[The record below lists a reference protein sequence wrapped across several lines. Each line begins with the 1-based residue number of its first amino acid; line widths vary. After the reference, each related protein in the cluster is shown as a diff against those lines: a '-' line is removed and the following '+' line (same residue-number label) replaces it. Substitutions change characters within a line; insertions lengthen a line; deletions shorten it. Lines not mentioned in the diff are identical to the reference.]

1 MRLTK
6 QVVIFLVAGA
16 AVLAQGPPPGG
27 RGFGPAFGR
36 GMGPHG
42 GKVVTGAPYSADV
55 SSTRV
60 ETLSD
65 GNKIQQTMTGKI
77 ARDSEG
83 RTYSIETSTGGPL
96 GQTGPVTRISIFDP
110 VAGYA
115 YELNPT
121 AKTATRR
128 AVHVPSSTAALPEPH
143 QRPGGEPD
151 SVKSDLGTSTING
164 LLAQGTKTTR
174 TIPAGE
180 IGNANAIVST
190 TETWYSPDLQIVLSS
205 THSDP
210 RAGQMTFSL
219 SNIERS
225 EPSASLFQVPAG
237 YTVTDAPK
245 GRGQFGHPGPPPP
258 PPLE

>member
-1 MRLTK
+1 MKLTK
-6 QVVIFLVAGA
+6 HIVIGLVAGA

-27 RGFGPAFGR
+27 RGFGPGFGR
-36 GMGPHG
+36 GMGPHL

-96 GQTGPVTRISIFDP
+96 GQTGPTTRISIFDP

-115 YELNPT
+115 YELNQT
-121 AKTATRR
+121 TKTATRR
-128 AVHVPSSTAALPEPH
+128 AIHVPSSTAVP
-143 QRPGGEPD
+143 PGVHVRNGGGPQV
-151 SVKSDLGTSTING
+151 VKAELGTSTING
-164 LLAQGTKTTR
+164 VVAQGTKTTR
-174 TIPAGE
+174 TIPAGA

-190 TETWYSPDLQIVLSS
+190 TETWYSADLHTVVSS

-210 RAGQMTFSL
+210 RAGQMSYSL
-219 SNIERS
+219 TNIERS
-225 EPSASLFQVPAG
+225 EPSVALFQVPAG
-237 YTVTDAPK
+237 YAVTDAPK
-245 GRGQFGHPGPPPP
+245 GRGQFGHAGPPP